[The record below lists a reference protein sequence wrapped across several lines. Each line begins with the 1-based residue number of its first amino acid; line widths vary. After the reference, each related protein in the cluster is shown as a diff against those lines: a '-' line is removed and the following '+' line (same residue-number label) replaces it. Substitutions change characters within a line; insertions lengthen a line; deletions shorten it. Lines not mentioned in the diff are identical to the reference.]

1 VITYRD
7 LAESLRS
14 SAKEAGETAEKMLA
28 LADRTTSFVLAGK
41 ARDAAAKL
49 LQEAAEDMD
58 TADWLEDHPNQKGPR
73 YEKQIR

>member
-1 VITYRD
+1 
-7 LAESLRS
+7 
-14 SAKEAGETAEKMLA
+14 MLA